1 LFEEA
6 ATPYHYVGCVISR
19 VQPDMTEF
27 LFIPMQSANGGRT
40 RVRLN
45 DIPRLFSEG
54 LDEPAHAEASAWQ
67 NRWQKFMASV
77 PVAVSSVKFYRGA
90 KHAM

>member
-1 LFEEA
+1 
-6 ATPYHYVGCVISR
+6 
-19 VQPDMTEF
+19 MTEF
-27 LFIPMQSANGGRT
+27 LFIPTPSATGGRI

-54 LDEPAHAEASAWQ
+54 LEEPIRPEASAWQ
-67 NRWQKFMASV
+67 NRWQKFMVGV
-77 PVAVSSVKFYRGA
+77 PLAVGNIKFHRGV